1 LAKSALTEI
10 GLETQTVRTR
20 VAPSPTGD
28 PHVGTAYVAL
38 VNLCF
43 SKNRGGEFVL
53 RIEDTD
59 RARSTKESERAILD
73 SLRWLGLNWTGEP
86 ARQSERSE
94 IYREHVQALL
104 DAGHAFRCFC
114 TPERLEE
121 MRETQRLSKQPPHY
135 DGHCLHLSEEV
146 IQSNL
151 AAAVP
156 FTIRMKVPETGV
168 CVFDDTLRGR
178 IEIEWKSVDMQVLM
192 KSDGFPTYHL
202 ANVVDDH
209 LMGITHVIRGEEW
222 ISSAPKHIL
231 LYRYFGWT
239 PPQLCHLP
247 LLRNPDR
254 SKLSK
259 RKNPTSIL
267 YYRQKGYLAEAL
279 LNFLG
284 LLVDSRNDNP
294 DLLQCDSPPA
304 LVQAMAR
311 DFDLKRIALGGPVFD
326 MAKLNWLN
334 GQWIRRYSPE
344 QFLHVLEDWGFSWP
358 AKIPQGQRLHIAAV
372 AAPRIETLADFGP
385 MIEFFVEAPR
395 IGRRDLALPKL
406 AEDEAKPVLNGAIEQ
421 LLALDD
427 AQWTQSAIGEALK
440 AAASENGRKF
450 KDVARLFYI
459 AITGSPTSLPL
470 FDGMEILGKIES
482 VRRLRAALEALH

>member
-1 LAKSALTEI
+1 MI
-10 GLETQTVRTR
+10 QTQTVRTR

-38 VNLCF
+38 VNLCLA
-43 SKNRGGEFVL
+43 KKQGGEFVL

-59 RARSTKESERAILD
+59 RVRSTRESEQAILD
-73 SLRWLGLNWTGEP
+73 SLRWLGLEWSGDP
-86 ARQSERSE
+86 FRQSERSQ
-94 IYREHVQALL
+94 IYREHVDRLL
-104 DAGHAFRCFC
+104 ADGNAFRCFC
-114 TPERLEE
+114 TAERLEE

-135 DGHCLHLSEEV
+135 DGHCLHLSDEEV
-146 IQSNL
+146 RKNL
-151 AAAVP
+151 QDGVP
-156 FTIRMKVPETGV
+156 FTIRMKVPQSGV
-168 CVFDDTLRGR
+168 CVFEDTLRGR

-222 ISSAPKHIL
+222 ISSAPKHLL
-231 LYRYFGWT
+231 LYDYFGWT
-239 PPQLCHLP
+239 APRLCHLP
-247 LLRNPDR
+247 LLRNPDK

-267 YYRQKGYLAEAL
+267 YYRERGYLAEAL

-284 LLVDSRNDNP
+284 LLIDSRNDNP
-294 DLLQCDSPPA
+294 QLLECDSPA
-304 LVQAMAR
+304 SLVDAMAR
-311 DFDLKRIALGGPVFD
+311 DFELERIALGGPVFD

-344 QFLHVLEDWGFSWP
+344 QFLRILSQFGFTWP
-358 AKIPQGQRLHIAAV
+358 AAIPESQRLHIAAV

-385 MIEFFVEAPR
+385 LIDFFVDGPN
-395 IGRRDLALPKL
+395 ITRRDLALPKL
-406 AEDEAKPVLNGAIEQ
+406 TEDEAKPVLNAAIEQ
-421 LLALDD
+421 LLSLEES
-427 AQWTQSAIGEALK
+427 QWDQAGIGERLK
-440 AAASENGRKF
+440 NAATANGRKF

-482 VRRLRAALEALH
+482 IRRLERAVEALR

>member
-1 LAKSALTEI
+1 MI
-10 GLETQTVRTR
+10 QTQTVRTR

-38 VNLCF
+38 VNLCLAK
-43 SKNRGGEFVL
+43 SKGGEFVL

-59 RARSTKESERAILD
+59 RARSTRESEQAILD
-73 SLRWLGLNWTGEP
+73 SLHWLGLNWTGAP

-94 IYREHVQALL
+94 IYRQHVQWLL
-104 DAGHAFRCFC
+104 DEGHAFRCFC

-121 MRETQRLSKQPPHY
+121 MRETQRLMKQPPHY
-135 DGHCLHLSEEV
+135 DGHCLRLTPEE
-146 IQSNL
+146 IQTNID
-151 AAAVP
+151 AGVP
-156 FTIRMKVPETGV
+156 FTIRMKVPESGA
-168 CVFDDTLRGR
+168 CVFTDELRGR

-231 LYRYFGWT
+231 LYQYFGWT
-239 PPQLCHLP
+239 PPQICHLP
-247 LLRNPDR
+247 LLRNPDK

-267 YYRQKGYLAEAL
+267 YYREKGYLAEAL

-284 LLVDSRNDNP
+284 VLIDSRNDNP
-294 DLLQCDSPPA
+294 DLLQSDSPAA
-304 LVQAMAR
+304 LVEAMAK

-326 MAKLNWLN
+326 MGKLNWLN

-344 QFLHVLEDWGFSWP
+344 QFMKVLENFGFSWP
-358 AKIPQGQRLHIAAV
+358 PAIPQEQRLHIAAV
-372 AAPRIETLADFGP
+372 AAPRIETLVDFGP
-385 MIEFFVEAPR
+385 LIEFFVEAPE
-395 IGRRDLALPKL
+395 IARRDLALPKVS
-406 AEDEAKPVLNGAIEQ
+406 EEEAKPVLNAAIEE
-421 LLALDD
+421 LLALDE
-427 AQWTQSAIGEALK
+427 AQWAQSAIGECLKK
-440 AAASENGRKF
+440 AASANGRKF

-470 FDGMEILGKIES
+470 FDGMEILGKVES

>member
-1 LAKSALTEI
+1 LAK
-10 GLETQTVRTR
+10 
-20 VAPSPTGD
+20 
-28 PHVGTAYVAL
+28 
-38 VNLCF
+38 N
-43 SKNRGGEFVL
+43 KGGEFVL

-59 RARSTKESERAILD
+59 RVRSTKESEQAILD

-86 ARQSERSE
+86 VRQSERSE
-94 IYREHVQALL
+94 IYRAHVQQLL
-104 DAGHAFRCFC
+104 DEGHAFRCFC

-135 DGHCLHLSEEV
+135 DGHCLRLTPEEV
-146 IQSNL
+146 QTNL
-151 AAAVP
+151 NAGIP
-156 FTIRMKVPETGV
+156 FTIRMKVPEEGV
-168 CVFDDTLRGR
+168 CVFEDTLRGR
-178 IEIEWKSVDMQVLM
+178 IEIEWKTVDMQVLM

-231 LYRYFGWT
+231 LYQYFDWT

-247 LLRNPDR
+247 LLRNPDK

-267 YYRQKGYLAEAL
+267 YYRERGYLAEAL

-284 LLVDSRNDNP
+284 LLIDSRNDNP
-294 DLLQCDSPPA
+294 QLLKCDSPEA
-304 LVQAMAR
+304 LVDEMAR
-311 DFDLKRIALGGPVFD
+311 DFDLTRIALGGPVFD

-334 GQWIRRYSPE
+334 GQWIRRHTPE
-344 QFLHVLEDWGFSWP
+344 QFLRILEDWGGFKWP
-358 AKIPQGQRLHIAAV
+358 AAIAQSEREHIARI

-385 MIEFFVEAPR
+385 MIEFLAEEPE
-395 IGRRDLALPKL
+395 ITRRDLALPKL
-406 AEDEAKPVLNGAIEQ
+406 TEEQAKLVLN
-421 LLALDD
+421 
-427 AQWTQSAIGEALK
+427 SAIKELTHAGAQEWNQQGIGERLK
-440 AAASENGRKF
+440 SATAHPDGANGFKF

-470 FDGMEILGKIES
+470 FDGMEILGQEKSI
-482 VRRLRAALEALH
+482 RRLERAVEKLH

>member
-1 LAKSALTEI
+1 M
-10 GLETQTVRTR
+10 TVRTR

-38 VNLCF
+38 VNLCLAK
-43 SKNRGGEFVL
+43 KNGGEFVL

-59 RARSTKESERAILD
+59 RVRSTRESEQAILD
-73 SLRWLGLNWTGEP
+73 SLRWLGLTWSGEP
-86 ARQSERSE
+86 ARQSERSQ
-94 IYREHVQALL
+94 IYREHVQRLL
-104 DAGHAFRCFC
+104 DGDHAFRCFC

-121 MRETQRLSKQPPHY
+121 MREAQRLSKQPPHY
-135 DGHCLHLSEEV
+135 DGRCLHMTAEQ
-146 IQSNL
+146 IQKHL
-151 AAAVP
+151 DDAVP
-156 FTIRMKVPETGV
+156 FTVRMKVPQSGV
-168 CVFDDTLRGR
+168 CVFEDVLRGR

-222 ISSAPKHIL
+222 ISSAPKHML

-239 PPQLCHLP
+239 PPQICHLP
-247 LLRNPDR
+247 LLRNPDK

-267 YYRQKGYLAEAL
+267 YYREKGYLAEAL

-284 LLVDSRNDNP
+284 VLIDSRNDNP
-294 DLLQCDSPPA
+294 ELLNSDSPA
-304 LVQAMAR
+304 QLVEAMAR
-311 DFDLKRIALGGPVFD
+311 EFDLKRIALGGPVFD
-326 MAKLNWLN
+326 MGKLNWLN
-334 GQWIRRYSPE
+334 GQWIRRYSP
-344 QFLHVLEDWGFSWP
+344 QHFMQILSGWGFVWP
-358 AKIPQGQRLHIAAV
+358 ASIPEQQREHIAAV

-385 MIEFFVEAPR
+385 LIEFLVAAPELT
-395 IGRRDLALPKL
+395 RRDLALPKVT
-406 AEDEAKPVLNGAIEQ
+406 EEEAKPALSAAIDE
-421 LLALDD
+421 LLAVHE
-427 AQWTQSAIGEALK
+427 AQWNQASIGEALK
-440 AAASENGRKF
+440 KAAAVSGRKF
-450 KDVARLFYI
+450 KDLARLFYI

-470 FDGMEILGKIES
+470 FDGMEILGKVES

>member
-1 LAKSALTEI
+1 MI
-10 GLETQTVRTR
+10 QTQTVRTR

-38 VNLCF
+38 VNLCLA
-43 SKNRGGEFVL
+43 KNKGGEFVL

-59 RARSTKESERAILD
+59 RARSTRESEQAILD
-73 SLRWLGLNWTGEP
+73 SLRWLGLNWSGEP
-86 ARQSERSE
+86 FRQSERSE
-94 IYREHVQALL
+94 IYREHVQRLL
-104 DAGHAFRCFC
+104 DEGNAFRCFC

-121 MRETQRLSKQPPHY
+121 MREAQRLSKQPPHY
-135 DGHCLHLSEEV
+135 DGHCLRLTAEE
-146 IQSNL
+146 IRTNL
-151 AAAVP
+151 ESGVP
-156 FTIRMKVPETGV
+156 FTIRMKVPENGI
-168 CVFDDTLRGR
+168 CVFTDELRGR

-209 LMGITHVIRGEEW
+209 LMGITQVIRGEEW

-231 LYRYFGWT
+231 LYQYFGWT

-247 LLRNPDR
+247 LLRNPDK

-267 YYRQKGYLAEAL
+267 YYREKGYLAEAL

-284 LLVDSRNDNP
+284 VLIDSRNDNP
-294 DLLQCDSPPA
+294 ELLQSDSPAA
-304 LVQAMAR
+304 LVDAMAA

-326 MAKLNWLN
+326 MAKLDWLN
-334 GQWIRRYSPE
+334 GQWIRRYTPE
-344 QFLHVLEDWGFSWP
+344 QFMRILDDWGFTWP
-358 AKIPQGQRLHIAAV
+358 AGIPHEQRAHITAV
-372 AAPRIETLADFGP
+372 AAPRIETLAGFAPLID
-385 MIEFFVEAPR
+385 FFVEAPELT
-395 IGRRDLALPKL
+395 RRDLALPKVS
-406 AEDEAKPVLNGAIEQ
+406 EEEAKPVLHAAIEE
-421 LLALDD
+421 LLAVDEALW
-427 AQWTQSAIGEALK
+427 AQSAIGEALK
-440 AAASENGRKF
+440 KAAAANERKF
-450 KDVARLFYI
+450 KDIARLFYI

>member
-1 LAKSALTEI
+1 MI
-10 GLETQTVRTR
+10 ETQTVRTR

-38 VNLCF
+38 VNLCLA
-43 SKNRGGEFVL
+43 KKGGGEFVL

-59 RARSTKESERAILD
+59 RVRSTRESEQAILD
-73 SLRWLGLNWTGEP
+73 SLRWLGLQWNGVP
-86 ARQSERSE
+86 QRQSERSE
-94 IYREHVQALL
+94 IYREHVDRLL
-104 DAGHAFRCFC
+104 ADGHAFRCFC

-121 MRETQRLSKQPPHY
+121 MREAQRLAKQPPHY
-135 DGHCLHLSEEV
+135 DGHCLRLSQEQ
-146 IQSNL
+146 IQKNL
-151 AAAVP
+151 DDGVP
-156 FTIRMKVPETGV
+156 FTIRMKVPESGA
-168 CVFDDTLRGR
+168 CVFEDALRGR

-222 ISSAPKHIL
+222 ISSAPKHML
-231 LYRYFGWT
+231 LYQYFGWT

-247 LLRNPDR
+247 LLRNPDK

-267 YYRQKGYLAEAL
+267 YYREKGYLAEAL

-284 LLVDSRNDNP
+284 LLIDSRNDNP
-294 DLLQCDSPPA
+294 ELLACDSPSA
-304 LVQAMAR
+304 LVDAMAR
-311 DFDLKRIALGGPVFD
+311 DFDLTRIALGGPVFD
-326 MAKLNWLN
+326 MGKLNWLN
-334 GQWIRRYSPE
+334 GQWMRRYTPDR
-344 QFLHVLEDWGFSWP
+344 FLQLLADWGFSWP
-358 AKIPQGQRLHIAAV
+358 AAIAQEQRKHIAAV

-385 MIEFFVEAPR
+385 MIEFFVEAPE
-395 IGRRDLALPKL
+395 IARRDLALPKL
-406 AEDEAKPVLNGAIEQ
+406 TEDEAKPVLNGAIDE
-421 LLALDD
+421 LLSLDD
-427 AQWTQSAIGEALK
+427 AQWNQAAIGERLKK
-440 AAASENGRKF
+440 AAAENGRKF

-470 FDGMEILGKIES
+470 FDGMEILGKVES